1 MGEEAE
7 LKSPMF
13 ERALLVELVDPYKA
27 GKGGRQKTLQH
38 G

>member
-1 MGEEAE
+1 MGAEVE

-13 ERALLVELVDPYKA
+13 EGALLVEFVHFYKTR
-27 GKGGRQKTLQH
+27 KGGRQKTLQC

>member
-7 LKSPMF
+7 LKSPIF
-13 ERALLVELVDPYKA
+13 ERVLLVVLVDPYKA
-27 GKGGRQKTLQH
+27 GKGGRQKTLQR